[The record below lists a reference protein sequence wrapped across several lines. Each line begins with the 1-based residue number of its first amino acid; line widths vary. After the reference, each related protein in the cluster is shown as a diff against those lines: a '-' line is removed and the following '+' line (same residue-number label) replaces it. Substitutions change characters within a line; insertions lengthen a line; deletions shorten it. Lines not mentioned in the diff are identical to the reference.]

1 MLFVVG
7 DARRLNIF
15 STAFVTFKYKSD
27 AVYAKTK
34 HSFDDV
40 QIFGIVDD
48 FWKSRYIESQ
58 NADPIQSGMQKVN
71 DYDTFM
77 PHALGQPAPSPAVSF
92 LFFVRSAYSNVCMIS
107 RVTTTYLILLDLLFM
122 SKARSSERLQTANLL
137 GLVLCEYFMLLACEQ
152 C

>member
-1 MLFVVG
+1 MLMLRHSRQIHYFLNDQAEREGELVLSVEG
-7 DARRLNIF
+7 DARRLIMF
-15 STAFVTFKYKSD
+15 PTAFVTFKYKSD

-58 NADPIQSGMQKVN
+58 NADPILSGMQKVN

-77 PHALGQPAPSPAVSF
+77 PHALGQPPPAPAVSA
-92 LFFVRSAYSNVCMIS
+92 LIS
-107 RVTTTYLILLDLLFM
+107 CAKPWMVTF
-122 SKARSSERLQTANLL
+122 A
-137 GLVLCEYFMLLACEQ
+137 
-152 C
+152 

>member
-1 MLFVVG
+1 MLIHRHSRQIHYFLNDQSEREGECALPVVG
-7 DARRLNIF
+7 DARRLNMF

-77 PHALGQPAPSPAVSF
+77 PHALGQPAPAPAVSYQR
-92 LFFVRSAYSNVCMIS
+92 FVLS
-107 RVTTTYLILLDLLFM
+107 FG
-122 SKARSSERLQTANLL
+122 E
-137 GLVLCEYFMLLACEQ
+137 
-152 C
+152 